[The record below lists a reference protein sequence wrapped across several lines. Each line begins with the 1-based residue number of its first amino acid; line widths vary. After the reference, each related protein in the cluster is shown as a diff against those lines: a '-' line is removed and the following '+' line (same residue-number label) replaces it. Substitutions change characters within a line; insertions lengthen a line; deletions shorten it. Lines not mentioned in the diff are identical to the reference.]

1 MKVCVSN
8 WSEEVFVIKI
18 VKTLCR
24 GYKLLLILMKKK
36 LLERFT
42 TMNCNKKKKK
52 IKKSFDLKKVI
63 KRKGDK
69 LYVKWKEYD
78 NSFNNWID

>member
-24 GYKLLLILMKKK
+24 GYKLLLILMKNK

-42 TMNCNKKKKK
+42 TMNCNKKKKNQK
-52 IKKSFDLKKVI
+52 EFRFEKSNKE
-63 KRKGDK
+63 KR
-69 LYVKWKEYD
+69 
-78 NSFNNWID
+78 

>member
-42 TMNCNKKKKK
+42 TMNCNKKKK

>member
-42 TMNCNKKKKK
+42 TMNCNKQKKNQKEFRFE
-52 IKKSFDLKKVI
+52 KSNKE
-63 KRKGDK
+63 KR
-69 LYVKWKEYD
+69 
-78 NSFNNWID
+78 

>member
-1 MKVCVSN
+1 
-8 WSEEVFVIKI
+8 
-18 VKTLCR
+18 
-24 GYKLLLILMKKK
+24 MKKK

-42 TMNCNKKKKK
+42 TMNCNKKKK
-52 IKKSFDLKKVI
+52 IKKSFDQKKEK